1 MKIKKTLFKTEISI
15 KPNEL
20 MDFIYNDH
28 FNQVSGL
35 FKWIK
40 NNFKLDIFPKKEL

>member
-20 MDFIYNDH
+20 ADFIHCDR
-28 FNQVSGL
+28 FNQSVGL

-40 NNFKLDIFPKKEL
+40 KNFKLDIIPKK